1 MLLIAELT
9 IALFLSLGL
18 GAWAIIALL
27 VKNFQFRERIAENEE
42 TINILRTG
50 LQRPSI
56 ASFTTDQIKDLA
68 TLIRAEN
75 GNTPWK
81 N

>member
-1 MLLIAELT
+1 MIILVGLV

-42 TINILRTG
+42 TINILRAG

-75 GNTPWK
+75 GPK
-81 N
+81 NWQN

>member
-27 VKNFQFRERIAENEE
+27 ISNFRLRKTLAEDQE
-42 TINILRTG
+42 TISILRAG

-75 GNTPWK
+75 GPK
-81 N
+81 NWQN